1 MRAVSSSWFWEL
13 LRGVNA
19 VFHFD
24 LWFGTWLSGLIDG
37 WYFLIRAH
45 LLLLLDSGR
54 GSTWIFVDSRENC
67 PSRCTHNRPSGLWV
81 VNLEVFWIMVLIG
94 LLKVYVGCVATG
106 VIYVDVWRA
115 KRLGKFRLARGCVP
129 ERMLES
135 LLGLKRGSFDHT
147 LWQLLFNLAYPTR
160 SSPLCCRISQPD
172 QSGLAIKSCESLW
185 LLSALIIEKTWWHI
199 KSCCLWRSA

>member
-67 PSRCTHNRPSGLWV
+67 PSRCTHNRPSGLWQLRV
-81 VNLEVFWIMVLIG
+81 SGV
-94 LLKVYVGCVATG
+94 LKVNVDGAASV
-106 VIYVDVWRA
+106 VYVDVRGA
-115 KRLGKFRLARGCVP
+115 YRLGKLRLADVRCVFQSVP
-129 ERMLES
+129 ES
-135 LLGLKRGSFDHT
+135 LLRLKRSSLIHPPR
-147 LWQLLFNLAYPTR
+147 QLLYLAYP
-160 SSPLCCRISQPD
+160 SPHLCCCISQ
-172 QSGLAIKSCESLW
+172 SN
-185 LLSALIIEKTWWHI
+185 
-199 KSCCLWRSA
+199 